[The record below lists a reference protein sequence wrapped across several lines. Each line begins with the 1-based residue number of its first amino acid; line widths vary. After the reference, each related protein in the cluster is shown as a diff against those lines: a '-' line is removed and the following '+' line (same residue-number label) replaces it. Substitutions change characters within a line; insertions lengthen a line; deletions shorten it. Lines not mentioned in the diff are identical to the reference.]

1 MLLALDTDND
11 AHRGASQESIGLL
24 PVTTIAVC
32 ISPIHVFCCTVGW
45 ITFHLVF
52 FEDFL

>member
-32 ISPIHVFCCTVGW
+32 ISPIPVFVALWVG
-45 ITFHLVF
+45 
-52 FEDFL
+52 